1 MNYADRVKDTS
12 ASVGQGA
19 MTLFGAPITGFRSF
33 LSAFPS
39 GAVDVPYAIDD
50 GMGNW
55 EIGIGSFSDSV
66 LTRTQV
72 LSSSS
77 NGGLVD
83 FVAGKKSVICTL
95 PADLVES
102 ATNRSIAAASESAGH
117 AVQTAQ
123 DKAQTGLDRVATAAD
138 RVQTGQ
144 DAATA
149 GAQAGIATTQ
159 AQSAALSAQTAADMA
174 GAATTKAGEAS
185 ASADTASTKASEAAA
200 SEAAAAT
207 SATNAAASA
216 TKASTSATAAA
227 SSANSALTAPGT
239 SATSTTSN
247 AIGTGSKTF
256 TIQTGKAYAVGQ
268 FVVVAQT
275 SNPANFMVGQI
286 TAYNSGTG
294 SLTVSVSTSSGSGTI
309 TDWTVALCAVPSA
322 YAVEQA
328 DVGTAPNQIPL
339 NQYLGS
345 MAFRDSVMAPVPNSA
360 TASGVPGDLAQDGS
374 FLYICTAPN
383 AWKRVAL
390 SSW

>member
-117 AVQTAQ
+117 AEQTAQ
-123 DKAQTGLDRVATAAD
+123 DKAQTGLDRAATAADVVSTHADVVLTHADAAATAAD

-144 DAATA
+144 DKAATA
-149 GAQAGIATTQ
+149 ADRVQTGLDVTASGA
-159 AQSAALSAQTAADMA
+159 SAAA
-174 GAATTKAGEAS
+174 
-185 ASADTASTKASEAAA
+185 AAA
-200 SEAAAAT
+200 SEA
-207 SATNAAASA
+207 
-216 TKASTSATAAA
+216 TALGYKNTAVD
-227 SSANSALTAPGT
+227 SANSAAG
-239 SATSTTSN
+239 SAQSANDTML
-247 AIGTGSKTF
+247 
-256 TIQTGKAYAVGQ
+256 QTQYARDQALAGLGAADNSQILSELGGQDSYAVDLA
-268 FVVVAQT
+268 AQ
-275 SNPANFMVGQI
+275 
-286 TAYNSGTG
+286 
-294 SLTVSVSTSSGSGTI
+294 
-309 TDWTVALCAVPSA
+309 AVR
-322 YAVEQA
+322 E
-328 DVGTAPNQIPL
+328 
-339 NQYLGS
+339 
-345 MAFRDSVMAPVPNSA
+345 M
-360 TASGVPGDLAQDGS
+360 SGVPPGVDRTVSFMDEPMGLIGTMARTLEFCVKLVGVPASASAYGQKGDFAWDSGY
-374 FLYICTAPN
+374 LYICTAAN
-383 AWKRVAL
+383 TWKRVAIAT
-390 SSW
+390 W